1 MTTSHFSAEG
11 KLLYTAK
18 EACQIIFGTDDK
30 TKMNLMYKLLNEG
43 NIEAERVGK
52 TWLIP
57 RKALTELNGKDIV

>member
-1 MTTSHFSAEG
+1 MTTSHSSAEG

-57 RKALTELNGKDIV
+57 RKALIELNGKDIV